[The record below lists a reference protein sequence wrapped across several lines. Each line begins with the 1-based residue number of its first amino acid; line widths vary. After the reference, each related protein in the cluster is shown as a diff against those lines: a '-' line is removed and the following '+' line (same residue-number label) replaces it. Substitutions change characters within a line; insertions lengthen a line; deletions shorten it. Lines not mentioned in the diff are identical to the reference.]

1 MRQVG
6 FGVIGTGMISDFH
19 AKALEAID
27 NTRLVACVDDQVNL
41 RLVPLSLQV
50 HGQGMRGL

>member
-50 HGQGMRGL
+50 HGQGL